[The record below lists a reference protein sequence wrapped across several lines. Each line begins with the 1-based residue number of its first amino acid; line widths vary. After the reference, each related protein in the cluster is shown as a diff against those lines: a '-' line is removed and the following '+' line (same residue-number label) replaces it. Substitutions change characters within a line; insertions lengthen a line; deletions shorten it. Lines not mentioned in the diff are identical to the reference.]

1 MKRSLLTVNINP
13 ERLQFY
19 NLSAAEG
26 PRWAEICNEFSEKII
41 ALGPSPIWVALKR
54 KQGLS
59 KIQEAVSEAVTG
71 QE

>member
-59 KIQEAVSEAVTG
+59 KIQEAVSEAVAG